1 MRNVLEFK
9 NENNQLEYENYVK
22 TNEIFKSLNLD
33 VEELILKNFDTN
45 AGFEQQF
52 YTDVGVVQEEYEY
65 NGEDIEK
72 SVKELNN
79 EA

>member
-45 AGFEQQF
+45 AGF
-52 YTDVGVVQEEYEY
+52 
-65 NGEDIEK
+65 
-72 SVKELNN
+72 
-79 EA
+79 